1 MSAEAGMVWAAKG
14 AGATLGSAISLAYL
28 LPRGPREAAIRF
40 AVGATTGL
48 LFGSTTGLWLAAR
61 LDLGG
66 QLPETE
72 LALVGSAAASLTAWW
87 ALGAV
92 QRFAGRIARDDGRT
106 ARGDARSARERMPL
120 HPEPRPRRTRPPRK
134 VRR

>member
-1 MSAEAGMVWAAKG
+1 MSEATAMVWAAKG

-48 LFGSTTGLWLAAR
+48 VFGSAAGLWLAAELG
-61 LDLGG
+61 LDGR
-66 QLPETE
+66 LPETE

-87 ALGAV
+87 AIGAV
-92 QRFAGRIARDDGRT
+92 QRFAERIARDDGRA
-106 ARGDARSARERMPL
+106 ARGRSRRS
-120 HPEPRPRRTRPPRK
+120 EPRPRRPRPPRK

>member
-1 MSAEAGMVWAAKG
+1 MSEATAMVWAAKG
-14 AGATLGSAISLAYL
+14 AGATIGSAISLAYL

-48 LFGSTTGLWLAAR
+48 VFGSTAGLWLAAK
-61 LDLGG
+61 LGLHG

-87 ALGAV
+87 ALGAL
-92 QRFAGRIARDDGRT
+92 QRFSERAARDDGRA
-106 ARGDARSARERMPL
+106 ARGRTPR
-120 HPEPRPRRTRPPRK
+120 PEQPRPRRTRPPRK

>member
-1 MSAEAGMVWAAKG
+1 MVWAAKG
-14 AGATLGSAISLAYL
+14 AGATIGSAISLAYL

-48 LFGSTTGLWLAAR
+48 VFGSTAGLWLAAK
-61 LDLGG
+61 LDLAG

-72 LALVGSAAASLTAWW
+72 LALVGSAAASLSAWW

-92 QRFAGRIARDDGRT
+92 QRFSERAARDDGRA
-106 ARGDARSARERMPL
+106 ARGRAPRPDQ
-120 HPEPRPRRTRPPRK
+120 PRPRRTRPPRK

>member
-1 MSAEAGMVWAAKG
+1 MSAEATMVWAAKG

-48 LFGSTTGLWLAAR
+48 VFGSTAGLWLASR
-61 LDLGG
+61 LDLAG
-66 QLPETE
+66 QLPEVE
-72 LALVGSAAASLTAWW
+72 VALIGSAAASLVAWW

-92 QRFAGRIARDDGRT
+92 QRFAGRIARDDGAL
-106 ARGDARSARERMPL
+106 ARGRR
-120 HPEPRPRRTRPPRK
+120 PEPRPRRTRPPRTVPRK